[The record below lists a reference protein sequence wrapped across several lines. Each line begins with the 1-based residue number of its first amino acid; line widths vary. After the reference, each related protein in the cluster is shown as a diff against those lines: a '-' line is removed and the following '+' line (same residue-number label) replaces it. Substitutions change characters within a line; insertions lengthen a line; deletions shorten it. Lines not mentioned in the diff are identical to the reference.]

1 MKKTV
6 SITYESPV
14 IRVIE
19 MKSEG
24 VICDSEDFE
33 EGHDEDA
40 VPFYKAYYHE
50 TLGTSFT
57 GPLFRVDR
65 KGAIL

>member
-1 MKKTV
+1 MKKTA

-24 VICDSEDFE
+24 IICDSEDFE

-40 VPFYKAYYHE
+40 VPF
-50 TLGTSFT
+50 LQS
-57 GPLFRVDR
+57 L
-65 KGAIL
+65 LS